1 MASNALPFLEKM
13 KKMFPLGQLVFV
25 LSIYFFGA
33 AAFAEEIPTITVRK
47 SDRISLNVS
56 PISGNEGPA
65 ISRVLERDL
74 DLSDWFFLKGKGRQA
89 SYVVSG
95 EAAPGRFQGKVTDAS
110 GGNVLSKSYT
120 GTPRVVAHLFA
131 DDVVQTLTGKKGI
144 ASKRVA
150 FVSNRTGKK
159 EIYLCDYDGGS
170 VEQLSH
176 DNALSVRPA
185 LNSDGTRLAYTGY
198 QSGYADIYIVDLN
211 TGARRRLVKFPGTNS
226 GAAFSPDGNR
236 IACTVSRD
244 GKPEIYVVGSS
255 DIGAY
260 RRVTRTRG
268 VAASPTWSP
277 NGREIIYVGDE
288 SGGPQLY
295 RISANG
301 GTSGERISTG
311 FGYCTEPSWSPD
323 GRKVAFNVRTGGFSV
338 AVKDLVKGETRVLA
352 NGENPTW
359 GADSRHLIFS
369 EGSSLIL
376 LDSQTGRRTNIL
388 SAFGRLS
395 EPSWA
400 Q

>member
-1 MASNALPFLEKM
+1 M
-13 KKMFPLGQLVFV
+13 KNSFPLGQITLV
-25 LSIYFFGA
+25 LSVCLFVA
-33 AAFAEEIPTITVRK
+33 SAFAEEIPTITVRK
-47 SDRISLNVS
+47 SDRISLNVL
-56 PISGNEGPA
+56 PISGKEGA
-65 ISRVLERDL
+65 TISRVLDKDL
-74 DLSDWFFLKGKGRQA
+74 DLSDWFVLRGKGQA
-89 SYVVSG
+89 ATYVVSG
-95 EAAPGRFQGKVTDAS
+95 DAAGGSLRGKITDAS

-120 GTPRVVAHLFA
+120 GTVRAMAHLFA
-131 DDVVQTLTGKKGI
+131 DDIIRTLTGKNGI
-144 ASKRVA
+144 ASKRLA

-159 EIYLCDYDGGS
+159 EIYHCDYDGGA

-176 DNALSVRPA
+176 DRALSVRPA
-185 LNSDGTRLAYTGY
+185 LSSGGNQLAYTGY
-198 QSGYADIYIVDLN
+198 QTGYADIYVVDLN
-211 TGARRRLVKFPGTNS
+211 TGARRRHIKFPGTNS
-226 GAAFSPDGNR
+226 GAAFSPDGNQ

-255 DIGAY
+255 DASTY

-277 NGREIIYVGDE
+277 DGREIIYVGDE

-301 GTSGERISTG
+301 GTSGERIPTG

-323 GRKVAFNVRTGGFSV
+323 GRKVTFNVRTGGFSV
-338 AVKDLVKGETRVLA
+338 AVKDLVTGATRVLA
-352 NGENPTW
+352 SGENPTW

-388 SAFGRLS
+388 SGFGRLS

-400 Q
+400 R

>member
-1 MASNALPFLEKM
+1 MKNSFL
-13 KKMFPLGQLVFV
+13 LRQITAV
-25 LSIYFFGA
+25 LSICFFVA

-47 SDRISLNVS
+47 SDRISLNLL
-56 PISGNEGPA
+56 PISGNAGA
-65 ISRVLERDL
+65 VISRILEKDL
-74 DLSDWFFLKGKGRQA
+74 DLSDWFLLKGKGPA
-89 SYVVSG
+89 SYVISG
-95 EAAPGRFQGKVTDAS
+95 DAASGSLRGKVTDAS
-110 GGNVLSKSYT
+110 GGNVLAKSYT
-120 GTPRVVAHLFA
+120 GTPRMMAHLFA
-131 DDVVQTLTGKKGI
+131 DDIVRTLTGKNGM
-144 ASKRVA
+144 ASKRLA

-159 EIYLCDYDGGS
+159 EIYLCDYDGGAI
-170 VEQLSH
+170 EQLSH
-176 DNALSVRPA
+176 DGALSVRPA
-185 LNSDGTRLAYTGY
+185 LSQDGNQLAYTGY
-198 QSGYADIYIVDLN
+198 QTGYADIYLVDLS
-211 TGARRRLVKFPGTNS
+211 TGARRRLIKFPGTNS

-255 DIGAY
+255 DANAY

-277 NGREIIYVGDE
+277 DGREIIYVGDE

-295 RISANG
+295 RISAHG
-301 GTSGERISTG
+301 GTSGERIPTG

-338 AVKDLVKGETRVLA
+338 AVKDLTTGATRVLA

-388 SAFGRLS
+388 SNFGRLS

-400 Q
+400 R